1 MDTMWRI
8 NMTPN
13 YCYPLVV
20 SQMNYDVM
28 DLRCEGYILFG
39 IFFNFKFSS
48 NQVRF
53 LRNSSDRMIEEY
65 TPIPY
70 RSSRFLSSRVNNN
83 VSK

>member
-28 DLRCEGYILFG
+28 DLRCGGYILFG
-39 IFFNFKFSS
+39 SFFNFKFSS
-48 NQVRF
+48 NQGRF
-53 LRNSSDRMIEEY
+53 FETHSAE
-65 TPIPY
+65 
-70 RSSRFLSSRVNNN
+70 
-83 VSK
+83 